1 MNNRHSDHISIPSI
15 QQTEFVIPNKD
26 DFLPTE
32 RFLVKQSLF
41 VLPRNGY
48 LVKQSPFI
56 LPSNDNLVKQTLFI
70 LPSNGYLVKQSL
82 FILPSKGYLV
92 KQTLFFL
99 LSKGYLVNK
108 NRPFMYFC
116 ARPEPHY
123 ASFTSDRN
131 QTHSPEKQ
139 NHTRISIRN
148 VIYPIVFIL
157 NTTANEYI

>member
-1 MNNRHSDHISIPSI
+1 MNNQNSDHISIPSI

-41 VLPRNGY
+41 VLPSSGY
-48 LVKQSPFI
+48 LVKQSLFF
-56 LPSNDNLVKQTLFI
+56 LPSNDNLVKQS
-70 LPSNGYLVKQSL
+70 P

-92 KQTLFFL
+92 KQTLFVL
-99 LSKGYLVNK
+99 PSKRQLVIK
-108 NRPFMYFC
+108 NRPFMYSC
-116 ARPEPHY
+116 SWSEPHY
-123 ASFTSDRN
+123 AAFTSDWN
-131 QTHSPEKQ
+131 QTHPPEKQ
-139 NHTRISIRN
+139 THTQISVRN